1 MLGEEAAVRIIAELC
16 QNHNGDPDLMRRL
29 VDEAAEAGATHV
41 KLQNIHASTVAFR
54 PQFEDGLE
62 VDGRTLAIRRPWAA
76 ERARLSGLELGD
88 AVVEEF
94 VVRAR
99 GLGVVPMTTC
109 FTRGEV
115 DQVADQGFEEVKVA
129 SYDCASFPLLR
140 ELADRFGR
148 MVVSTGATFDD
159 EVIHAASILRDRVE
173 LTLLH
178 AVTIYPTPL
187 SELHL
192 ARMDWLATLAPS
204 VGLSDHTLVARDGLV
219 AAKAAIALGAQVV
232 ERHFTVLPPDET
244 RDGPV
249 SIDPGGL
256 AELVAFGRLEQSEQH
271 ERLTAE
277 GIDLELLRGDAHR
290 SLSDAELLNRDYY
303 RGRFMTPRAHA
314 DQRATAMIANWEE
327 TPC

>member
-1 MLGEEAAVRIIAELC
+1 MRIIAELC
-16 QNHNGDPDLMRRL
+16 QNHNGDPDLMRRM

-54 PQFEDGLE
+54 PQFEEGLE

-76 ERARLSGLELGD
+76 ERDRLAGLELDG
-88 AVVEEF
+88 AVVDEF
-94 VVRAR
+94 IVRAR
-99 GLGVVPMTTC
+99 DLGVVPMTTC

-115 DQVADQGFEEVKVA
+115 AQVADQGFEEVKVA

-140 ELADRFGR
+140 ELAERFDR

-159 EVIHAASILRDRVE
+159 EVIHAAEILRDRVD

-187 SELHL
+187 DELHL
-192 ARMDWLATLAPS
+192 ARMDWLATLAPT
-204 VGLSDHTLVARDGLV
+204 VGLSDHTLVARDGLI
-219 AAKAAIALGAQVV
+219 AARAAITLGAQVV

-249 SIDPGGL
+249 SIDPEGL
-256 AELVAFGRLEQSEQH
+256 RTLVAFAQLEPGEQR
-271 ERLTAE
+271 ERLAAE
-277 GIDLELLRGDAHR
+277 GIDLDRLRGDAHR
-290 SLSDAELLNRDYY
+290 GLSEAELLNRDYY
-303 RGRFMTPRAHA
+303 RGRFMTPRAGG
-314 DQRATAMIANWEE
+314 DQRATAMIPNWEE
-327 TPC
+327 TPW

>member
-1 MLGEEAAVRIIAELC
+1 MRIIAELC
-16 QNHNGDPDLMRRL
+16 QNHNGDPDLVRRM

-41 KLQNIHASTVAFR
+41 KLQNIHASTVALR
-54 PQFEDGLE
+54 PQFEQGLE
-62 VDGRTLAIRRPWAA
+62 VDGRVLAIRRPWLA
-76 ERARLSGLELGD
+76 ERDRLAGLELD
-88 AVVEEF
+88 DRTVEEF
-94 VVRAR
+94 VARAR
-99 GLGVVPMTTC
+99 DLGVVPMTTC

-115 DQVADQGFEEVKVA
+115 GQVADQGFEEVKVA

-140 ELADRFGR
+140 DLAERFDR

-159 EVIHAASILRDRVE
+159 EVLHAVELLRDRVD

-187 SELHL
+187 EELHL
-192 ARMDWLATLAPS
+192 ARMEWLATLVPS
-204 VGLSDHTLVARDGLV
+204 VGFSDHTLVARDGLI
-219 AAKAAIALGAQVV
+219 AAKAAIALGADTV

-249 SIDPGGL
+249 SIDPAGL
-256 AELVAFGRLEQSEQH
+256 AELVAFGRLERAEQL
-271 ERLTAE
+271 ERLAAD
-277 GIDLELLRGDAHR
+277 GVDLAVLRGDAHR
-290 SLSDAELLNRDYY
+290 TMSDAELLNRDYY
-303 RGRFMTPRAHA
+303 RGRFMTPRLGG